1 MLMILRKAKISDV
14 DNMAALINLYA
25 AKGKML
31 YRSIPSLYQK
41 IRDYSVVEKEGVI
54 IGVGGLHILWNDLA
68 EICSLAVE
76 PRYIKNG
83 LGSALVHRLCREGKR
98 LKIAK
103 VFALTYQPGFFEKC
117 GFMRIDKESLPQ
129 KVWMECVNCPKFP
142 NCDETALI
150 KKVI

>member
-1 MLMILRKAKISDV
+1 LMVLRKAKISDV

-25 AKGKML
+25 ERGKML

-68 EICSLAVE
+68 EICSLAIE
-76 PRYIKNG
+76 PRYIKSG
-83 LGSALVHRLCREGKR
+83 LGSALVHRLCREGNR

-117 GFMRIDKESLPQ
+117 GFTHIDKESLPQ
-129 KVWMECVNCPKFP
+129 KVWMECINCPKFP

>member
-1 MLMILRKAKISDV
+1 MILRKAKISDV

-83 LGSALVHRLCREGKR
+83 LGSALVHRLCREGRR